1 MTDMLTLT
9 LKDGGKLDI
18 PPHSIFM
25 VEEARGKEKGCTIV
39 YALTPQNIVEHLSD
53 NYGFVKK
60 SWLDAYPE
68 FAAQALEVTVADKEK
83 NRKLTIPKD
92 SVIARKE
99 LAESDIKAKTRLTLN
114 INGAV
119 FSIDIVDAR
128 DTIVGE

>member
-1 MTDMLTLT
+1 MNDMITLT
-9 LKDGGKLDI
+9 LKDGGKLDL
-18 PPHSIFM
+18 PPYSILM
-25 VEEARGKEKGCTIV
+25 IEEAQGKEKGCTLV
-39 YALTPQNIVEHLSD
+39 YALTPQNVVEHLSD

-60 SWLDAYPE
+60 AWLEANPD
-68 FAAQALEVTVADKEK
+68 FANQVLEVTIADKEK
-83 NRKLTIPKD
+83 NRKVSLSKS

-114 INGAV
+114 INGAI